1 MSFLLII
8 YIIPIIKFINE
19 KKRVQLWKN
28 RILKK
33 IKNKKKMNKVLN

>member
-33 IKNKKKMNKVLN
+33 NKKQKK